1 MHLIR
6 SALLTLACAALTAPA
21 AASAATVPT
30 TGANSAATITR
41 IVIYKGGGDDTPV
54 GPPGPL
60 KMASQAASASTNP
73 KVGETVLKN
82 GTWHKYEA
90 KYWNLPG
97 RIALME
103 PSNREV
109 SGLQW
114 FSWTRAG
121 GIANG
126 VERQAGGCCG
136 AAVVVTVTR
145 PRNGHF
151 TRMTV
156 KASGAP
162 QKLWWP
168 AVVKRNTLRE
178 WQQSN
183 DG

>member
-6 SALLTLACAALTAPA
+6 TALLTLACAGLTAPA
-21 AASAATVPT
+21 AASAATVPA
-30 TGANSAATITR
+30 TGANPAATITR
-41 IVIYKGGGDDTPV
+41 TVIYKGGGDDTPV
-54 GPPGPL
+54 GPAGPL

-114 FSWTRAG
+114 FSWTRTG
-121 GIANG
+121 GHCQ
-126 VERQAGGCCG
+126 RRG
-136 AAVVVTVTR
+136 AASRRLLRRGRCRHGHTPAQRALHPHDREYGRRVP
-145 PRNGHF
+145 PRS
-151 TRMTV
+151 
-156 KASGAP
+156 SGGRVWSSGTP
-162 QKLWWP
+162 
-168 AVVKRNTLRE
+168 
-178 WQQSN
+178 S
-183 DG
+183 